1 LNSVNGGTKLCV
13 DTSKELNNIDGVGH
27 AFIEVALNVEDESVV
42 HDEVVDVA
50 EASVRNLIC

>member
-1 LNSVNGGTKLCV
+1 VNGGTKLCV